1 MKFAHIELL
10 LLIWSVPLLG
20 LVYFYGFRRRRGIMA
35 AWAGARSLEGLI
47 PPALT
52 RRRLQRAGLI
62 LLAALFMTLAAAGPQ
77 VGFRWQEVRQ
87 RGVDLIIAL
96 DCSRSMLAG
105 DIQPTRLERAKRE
118 IYDLLNMLEGDRVGL
133 VAFGGTAFLQCPLT
147 VDAQAFYLFLKV
159 LTPDY
164 LPVGGTDLTAAVQTA
179 LGAFDPRS
187 PAEKAVIL
195 ITDGENTGDKDPVE
209 AARAA
214 EKAGVKLF
222 CIGVGSGD
230 GVPVPAKGGGFQKD
244 RDGQI
249 VLSRLD
255 EAVLSRMALVTGGTY
270 VRSVAG
276 DMDLD
281 TIYHD
286 QIRARMEQA
295 ELEGGRKQVWA
306 DRFQWPLALALAL
319 LFAALW
325 LPPAGRSGAAAL
337 FILVLSLPPNLPPA
351 MAGPL
356 QEGYKA
362 YQKEHYDQA
371 LQKFIQGQLKA
382 PEDPAVLY
390 NLGNAY
396 YKTGNYQAAK
406 EHYAQALSHA
416 PEALKPKLLYNLG
429 NSDYRL
435 GDLQGA
441 VDHYQA
447 ALKAAPRDRQAK
459 ENLAYVKRQLQKQQ
473 QQQRPGDQGEPRGS
487 RQNADQQQG
496 GQPQQ
501 KQAGQDQS
509 SQSQGSAG
517 QDKKDQQPPPA
528 AGDLARRDR
537 PEEQQDG
544 RQQKPEPGQGPRPAA
559 ADPLNRLKDEPGRAL
574 MPAYQKRSVE
584 KDW

>member
-1 MKFAHIELL
+1 
-10 LLIWSVPLLG
+10 
-20 LVYFYGFRRRRGIMA
+20 
-35 AWAGARSLEGLI
+35 
-47 PPALT
+47 
-52 RRRLQRAGLI
+52 
-62 LLAALFMTLAAAGPQ
+62 
-77 VGFRWQEVRQ
+77 
-87 RGVDLIIAL
+87 VDLIIAL

-164 LPVGGTDLTAAVQTA
+164 LPVGGTDLAAAVQTA
-179 LGAFDPRS
+179 LDAFDPQS

-195 ITDGENTGDKDPVE
+195 ITDGENTGDQDPLE

-244 RDGQI
+244 RNGQI

-255 EAVLSRMALVTGGTY
+255 ETTLSRMALVTGGTY

-281 TIYHD
+281 AIYHD
-286 QIRARMEQA
+286 QIRAGMEQA
-295 ELEGGRKQVWA
+295 ELESGRKQVWA
-306 DRFQWPLALALAL
+306 DRFQWPLAIALAL

-325 LPPAGRSGAAAL
+325 LPPAGRNAAAAL
-337 FILVLSLPPNLPPA
+337 LVLILTLPPNLSPA

-362 YQKEHYDQA
+362 YQKELYDQA

-382 PEDPAVLY
+382 PEDPSVLY

-416 PEALKPKLLYNLG
+416 PEALKPSLLYNLG

-447 ALKAAPRDRQAK
+447 ALKAAPQDRQTR
-459 ENLAYVKRQLQKQQ
+459 ENLAYVKELLRKQQ
-473 QQQRPGDQGEPRGS
+473 QQQSGNQGEPRDG
-487 RQNADQQQG
+487 RQQADQQQG

-501 KQAGQDQS
+501 NQAGRDQS
-509 SQSQGSAG
+509 SQSQGSPG
-517 QDKKDQQPPPA
+517 QARKDQQPQSA
-528 AGDLARRDR
+528 SGDQTQRDR
-537 PEEQQDG
+537 QEQQQGG
-544 RQQKPEPGQGPRPAA
+544 RQQAPKPEQGPRPAE